1 MAVEDLI
8 AADSKAVH
16 WMMRVKLPIDP
27 STMDPLAEGPAGD
40 PGNEYLGDDSYQ
52 HTIFPVSVIG
62 GVGPFKWEIISAVDA
77 GGDPVVAY
85 FKVTGTTIIETGGY
99 TEYPAVRIFGCADN
113 VTLTFEVT
121 DIYTDASITFDKDV
135 SRPSDLVWDEDNPKI
150 LARGMV
156 VTVHV
161 TGGTSPFTWELDG
174 HEDFYFPGFPDPHY
188 AITTDRE
195 IEVAAGADACGGVT
209 VYCTDTCS
217 EQVYGGLRSDL
228 GSWDQCMESWS
239 ECGDCPVE
247 LEETTDLGRWKILI
261 RCCPT
266 ENPSNGDDGIIGSV
280 HTCSH
285 TGETFTAVCG
295 VCGEHFH
302 THEFV
307 C

>member
-8 AADSKAVH
+8 AADSKAVS
-16 WMMRVKLPIDP
+16 WLMRVKLPIDP

-85 FKVTGTTIIETGGY
+85 FKVTGTTIIATGGY

-228 GSWDQCMESWS
+228 GSWENCMDSMYGP
-239 ECGDCPVE
+239 CGGVCPDEWDVV
-247 LEETTDLGRWKILI
+247 DLGRWRTQTL
-261 RCCPT
+261 CCT
-266 ENPSNGDDGIIGSV
+266 KDNPFNSDGVSGIV
-280 HTCSH
+280 HTCSS
-285 TGETFTAVCG
+285 TGDTFEAFCAE
-295 VCGEHFH
+295 CGERFK
-302 THEFV
+302 TDEFI